1 MGTNNIH
8 TARGLALE
16 IVGEILGQSAYSNIA
31 LNKWLSSS
39 KLSAK
44 DKGLVTELVYGTIS
58 HKITLEWYLSHFVA
72 DREKLEPWVYYL
84 LMLSLYQLLYLDKIP
99 QHALVNEAVN
109 LAKDGRGTEKLV
121 NAILRSILREGL
133 PDPNTIKRKNKRLS
147 VCYSIPIWLVQ
158 MLNKEYGEE
167 RAEKIFA
174 SLQFRNKA
182 SVRVTDR
189 IHLTDLKEELGA
201 ELSPL
206 SPVALVKNSGH
217 FAGSQA
223 FKEGRIAIQDETS
236 QLVAPTLNLQG
247 HEYVLDACA
256 APGGKTCHI
265 ASYLTTGNVLA
276 LDLYDHKLALIEENA
291 RRLGLE
297 ERITTKRLDATKIAT
312 EFGEEQFDA
321 VLVDAPCSGIGLIRR
336 KPDIRYNK
344 DIIDSDS
351 LSSVQLKILD
361 SVCQTVKKGGIIT
374 YSTCTIIAKE
384 NQEVIHKFL
393 VNHPNFE
400 QVRLQHSCEDIMVD
414 GCLLIT
420 PEQYRTDGFFISQL
434 RRIS

>member
-265 ASYLTTGNVLA
+265 ASRGWSA
-276 LDLYDHKLALIEENA
+276 
-291 RRLGLE
+291 
-297 ERITTKRLDATKIAT
+297 IA
-312 EFGEEQFDA
+312 
-321 VLVDAPCSGIGLIRR
+321 VRSG
-336 KPDIRYNK
+336 
-344 DIIDSDS
+344 
-351 LSSVQLKILD
+351 
-361 SVCQTVKKGGIIT
+361 
-374 YSTCTIIAKE
+374 
-384 NQEVIHKFL
+384 H
-393 VNHPNFE
+393 
-400 QVRLQHSCEDIMVD
+400 
-414 GCLLIT
+414 
-420 PEQYRTDGFFISQL
+420 
-434 RRIS
+434 